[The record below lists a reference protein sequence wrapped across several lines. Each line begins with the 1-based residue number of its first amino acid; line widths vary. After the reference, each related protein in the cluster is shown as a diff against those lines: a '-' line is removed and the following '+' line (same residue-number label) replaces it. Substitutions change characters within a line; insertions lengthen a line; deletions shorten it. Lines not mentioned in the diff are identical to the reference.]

1 MMQIMYCMPGAV
13 KFAYKKLGR
22 KKTLVI
28 YTCTFTLSKV
38 LLLMINIFTQK
49 VYDTPKTNFCSL
61 KAENVTNTFTYIEK
75 FFTFIEKK
83 NPKSFTRKLEK
94 ISIEK

>member
-1 MMQIMYCMPGAV
+1 MPGAV
-13 KFAYKKLGR
+13 KLAYKKLGC

-49 VYDTPKTNFCSL
+49 VYDSPKTNFCSL

-83 NPKSFTRKLEK
+83 KTQKVSQENLNK

>member
-1 MMQIMYCMPGAV
+1 MPGAV

-38 LLLMINIFTQK
+38 LLLMINIFPQK
-49 VYDTPKTNFCSL
+49 SMIHQKQICSL
-61 KAENVTNTFTYIEK
+61 KAENVSKYMYMYMYI
-75 FFTFIEKK
+75 
-83 NPKSFTRKLEK
+83 
-94 ISIEK
+94 